1 MPLGARRYPRPTRAV
16 LSVSAQEDLVV
27 STDRYIAPRRGD
39 RLGNWL
45 IRTLVRLGISVWGAR
60 ELRVP
65 GRTSGVMRSTVV
77 NLLDLDG
84 TRYLVA
90 PRGTT
95 EWVRNVRAAGG
106 GELRVGRRS
115 ERFRAVE
122 VPDADKI
129 PVLRA
134 YLEKWA
140 FEVGRFFEGITKDSS
155 DADLAPVTGGFPVF
169 VVQPVT

>member
-1 MPLGARRYPRPTRAV
+1 M
-16 LSVSAQEDLVV
+16 V

>member
-1 MPLGARRYPRPTRAV
+1 VTA
-16 LSVSAQEDLVV
+16 E
-27 STDRYIAPRRGD
+27 RYIAPGRGD

-65 GRTSGVMRSTVV
+65 GRTSGVTRSTVV

-106 GELRVGRRS
+106 GELRVGRRA
-115 ERFRAVE
+115 ERFRAIE
-122 VPDADKI
+122 VADADKI

-169 VVQPVT
+169 VVEPVP